1 MNNELH
7 VDESELK
14 ALSQYL
20 PAKGQGH
27 HENFRIT
34 DLWPKI

>member
-1 MNNELH
+1 MNNELQ
-7 VDESELK
+7 VDGSELK
-14 ALSQYL
+14 AISQYL

-34 DLWPKI
+34 DPWPKI